1 MYFQSFGVGY
11 IKGSEDQGGPISVGP
26 GALVELPAAGE
37 IGYVSQQA
45 EIQAVVSA
53 IDQLIKWCAVAQG
66 LSAASVSTDPSEAS
80 GVSKVWDSVEL
91 AEMRIED
98 KILWSGNEREL
109 FNMIRIVNNTH
120 SNDKLSEA
128 CQLKVNFADP
138 ARPTISP
145 LDLAQSYSEYY
156 KMGVV
161 SAVDV
166 LLERDRDLS
175 SREEALA
182 RLQQIKSETAALS
195 PIQPVTQDVKLER

>member
-1 MYFQSFGVGY
+1 
-11 IKGSEDQGGPISVGP
+11 
-26 GALVELPAAGE
+26 
-37 IGYVSQQA
+37 
-45 EIQAVVSA
+45 
-53 IDQLIKWCAVAQG
+53 
-66 LSAASVSTDPSEAS
+66 
-80 GVSKVWDSVEL
+80 
-91 AEMRIED
+91 
-98 KILWSGNEREL
+98 
-109 FNMIRIVNNTH
+109 MIRIVNNTH